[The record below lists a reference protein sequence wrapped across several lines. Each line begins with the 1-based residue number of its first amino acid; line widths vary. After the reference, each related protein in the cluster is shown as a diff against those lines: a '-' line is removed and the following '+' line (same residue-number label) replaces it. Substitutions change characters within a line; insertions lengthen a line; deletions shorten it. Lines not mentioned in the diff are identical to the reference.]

1 MWGSCYKGLVCKFY
15 HCVHCQK
22 WQKSGGKHVNACLL
36 TKLIMYYYI
45 MYTISVSSCLLK
57 NIMHV
62 SAEIFDQKK
71 LFSSTFGRFL
81 KIFGWFRAVFAKFR
95 ASYRWVIQYKQLYLT
110 QFWSFWSWYPYL
122 IYSGKM
128 TLDNHQAV

>member
-1 MWGSCYKGLVCKFY
+1 M
-15 HCVHCQK
+15 
-22 WQKSGGKHVNACLL
+22 
-36 TKLIMYYYI
+36 
-45 MYTISVSSCLLK
+45 K

-62 SAEIFDQKK
+62 SAEIIDQKL

-81 KIFGWFRAVFAKFR
+81 KIFGRFRGVFAKFR